1 MALGIQER
9 LFQLMRERCRQG
21 GFSMHV
27 RWLLFVAL
35 IIGWPDSASLAA
47 QAKSMSLAELA
58 LYKGKDRETILLEG
72 AKKEGQ
78 VTFYTS
84 NTWMAG
90 HVSQEFG
97 RKYPF
102 IKTNVWRSDSKE
114 LLKRLTDEAAAGRY
128 IADVVETSPDYMA
141 LLIAGKMFQEVFS
154 PELGAYDDNVKVK
167 GKNGVFHWTSR
178 ELYISL
184 GFNTSLIPPA
194 EAPKTMK
201 DLLASKW
208 KSKMSIAGTTTGTQW
223 IGALV
228 ETYGRE
234 FLEKIA
240 AQDVNVQNISGAALA
255 ELVASGEVPLS
266 PTIFNSNIS
275 VAKQKGAP
283 VDWRPIDPVIA
294 TTGTSGMVIKAPN
307 PHAALLFLDY
317 LHSKEGQE
325 AVLKG
330 GLSSARKDVAS
341 PDQKFK
347 KVYIESKY
355 PPEVMER
362 KFAEWEGLK
371 RRLFISRH

>member
-1 MALGIQER
+1 MSV
-9 LFQLMRERCRQG
+9 RCL
-21 GFSMHV
+21 V
-27 RWLLFVAL
+27 VLVAL
-35 IIGWPDSASLAA
+35 IIGWPISSSFAA

-58 LYKGKDRETILLEG
+58 LYKGKDRESILLEG
-72 AKKEGQ
+72 AKKEGH

-90 HVSQEFG
+90 YVSQEFG

-102 IKTNVWRSDSKE
+102 IKTDVWRSDSKE
-114 LLKRLTDEAAAGRY
+114 LLKRLTDEAAAGRF

-141 LLIAGKMFQEVFS
+141 LMIGNNMFQQVYS
-154 PELGAYDDNVKVK
+154 PELAPYDNNAKVR

-201 DLLASKW
+201 DLLEPKW
-208 KSKMSIAGTTTGTQW
+208 KGKMSIAGTTTGTQW
-223 IGALV
+223 IGAVV
-228 ETYGRE
+228 EAYGRE

-240 AQDVNVQNISGAALA
+240 KQDVNVQNISGAALA

-266 PTIFNSNIS
+266 PTIFNSNIA

-283 VDWRPIDPVIA
+283 VDWRPIDPVVA
-294 TTGTSGMVIKAPN
+294 TTGTSGMVAKAPN
-307 PHAALLFLDY
+307 PHAALLFLDF

-330 GLSSARKDVAS
+330 GLSSARKDIAS
-341 PDQKFK
+341 ADQKFK
-347 KVYIESKY
+347 KVYIENKY

-371 RRLFISRH
+371 RRLFISKR

>member
-1 MALGIQER
+1 
-9 LFQLMRERCRQG
+9 
-21 GFSMHV
+21 MHLSS
-27 RWLLFVAL
+27 LLVLIAV
-35 IIGWPDSASLAA
+35 IIGWPVSSSLAA
-47 QAKSMSLAELA
+47 QARPMSVAELA
-58 LYKGKDRETILLEG
+58 LYKGKDRETILIEG

-90 HVSQEFG
+90 YVSQEFG
-97 RKYPF
+97 RQYPF

-141 LLIAGKMFQEVFS
+141 LLIPANMFQELFS
-154 PELGAYDDNVKVK
+154 PELGPYDNNVKVK

-184 GFNTSLIPPA
+184 GFNTNLIPPA
-194 EAPKTMK
+194 EAPKAMK
-201 DLLASKW
+201 DLLEPKW
-208 KSKMSIAGTTTGTQW
+208 KSKMTIAGTTTGTQW
-223 IGALV
+223 IGAIM
-228 ETYGRE
+228 ETFGRE

-240 AQDVNVQNISGAALA
+240 KQDVNVQNISGAALA

-283 VDWRPIDPVIA
+283 VDWRPIDPVVA
-294 TTGTSGMVIKAPN
+294 TTGTSGLVIKAPN
-307 PHAALLFLDY
+307 PHAGLLFLDF

-355 PPEVMER
+355 APDVMER

-371 RRLFISRH
+371 RRLFISKR